1 MKAPVKNLLNLR
13 VTIDLEIEW
22 DAFKG
27 RTKEQFIQMVE
38 DDVFDAIKEARPE
51 VQNIYCIQTREQLN
65 D

>member
-1 MKAPVKNLLNLR
+1 MEAPAKNLLDLR

-38 DDVFDAIKEARPE
+38 DDIHDAIQDARPE
-51 VQNIYCIQTREQLN
+51 VQEIYRIQTQER
-65 D
+65 

>member
-1 MKAPVKNLLNLR
+1 MEAPVKNLLDLR

-38 DDVFDAIKEARPE
+38 DDIHDAIREARPE
-51 VQNIYCIQTREQLN
+51 IQEIYFIETQER
-65 D
+65 

>member
-1 MKAPVKNLLNLR
+1 MEAPVKNLLDLR

-38 DDVFDAIKEARPE
+38 DDIHDAIRDARPE
-51 VQNIYCIQTREQLN
+51 VQEIYRIQTQEH
-65 D
+65 

>member
-1 MKAPVKNLLNLR
+1 MEAPVKNLLDLR

-38 DDVFDAIKEARPE
+38 DDIHDAIREARPE
-51 VQNIYCIQTREQLN
+51 VQEIYFIETQER
-65 D
+65 